1 MLSLIFLGALAGLDN
16 LQAAAALSIAP
27 LTRQRRSMLTLS
39 FVLCEGLTPLLG
51 LLLAQLIRLPLGL
64 SFNRVAPL
72 VVVGCGVAVLWQAF
86 TDDDGEQAAS
96 FLNSRWTIISLPL
109 SLSLDNLLIGVSAG
123 SLGYPPVL
131 AALTIGGIS
140 ATMCAA
146 GIAGGARLGR
156 LVPKHGDVISG
167 VALIVIAASMWFRS

>member
-1 MLSLIFLGALAGLDN
+1 MLSLILLGTLAGLDN

-27 LTRQRRSMLTLS
+27 LTRERRSLLTLS

-51 LLLAQLIRLPLGL
+51 LAIARLIRVPLGL
-64 SFNRVAPL
+64 SFDRIAPL
-72 VVVGCGVAVLWQAF
+72 VVVGCGIAVLWQGF
-86 TDDDGEQAAS
+86 SDDDEAPS
-96 FLNSRWTIISLPL
+96 FINSRWTVLTLPL

-123 SLGYPPVL
+123 SLRYPPIL

-140 ATMCAA
+140 AMMCAA

-156 LVPKHGDVISG
+156 LVPRHGNVVSG
-167 VALIVIAASMWFRS
+167 VALIVIAASMWFRN

>member
-1 MLSLIFLGALAGLDN
+1 MLSLILLGTLAGLDN

-27 LTRQRRSMLTLS
+27 LTRERRSLLTLS

-51 LLLAQLIRLPLGL
+51 LFVAQLIRLPLGL
-64 SFNRVAPL
+64 SFNRIAPL
-72 VVVGCGVAVLWQAF
+72 VVVGCGVAVLWQAYA
-86 TDDDGEQAAS
+86 DDDDAAS
-96 FLNSRWTIISLPL
+96 FVNSRWTVISLPL

-123 SLGYPPVL
+123 SLGYNPVL

-156 LVPKHGDVISG
+156 LVPKHGDVVSG